1 MQKWI
6 PWPWKP
12 MKRHITCLK
21 SAVLQSYCNLRYST
35 VLYSTVRY
43 QNGNFKLR
51 NGFLDLKNHRKDIYH
66 DYNVLSL
73 EKNWFLMYSTVQYST
88 VQYSKIN
95 FEFKNGFPDPKN
107 PQNDISHVQIW
118 PVEAVINFGH
128 FGKMWPSVRN
138 GENCQKHEDLQPTL
152 WGKLF

>member
-1 MQKWI
+1 MHYHTVLCGTVQYCTVQYSNKMMI
-6 PWPWKP
+6 LSAE
-12 MKRHITCLK
+12 MDSLTLK
-21 SAVLQSYCNLRYST
+21 TYEKTYNMPIVRSFVSYCNLWYST

-43 QNGNFKLR
+43 QNCNFKLR

-107 PQNDISHVQIW
+107 PQNDISHVQI
-118 PVEAVINFGH
+118 
-128 FGKMWPSVRN
+128 
-138 GENCQKHEDLQPTL
+138 
-152 WGKLF
+152 